1 MSSNYIII
9 LLCVPFS
16 NFKIIPMPYR
26 ARDQKTVEWLWKV
39 SEKWT
44 KVKEL

>member
-1 MSSNYIII
+1 
-9 LLCVPFS
+9 
-16 NFKIIPMPYR
+16 MPYR

-44 KVKEL
+44 KVNENVT